1 MMLPEKMDADNPFS
15 EAGPVSTSVSVLFFN
30 FLCLMMMRCFNWFGE
45 GYTWNAQSQN
55 WELQMQMN
63 RERYRNVYLEILAVG
78 MDILDDLLA
87 KHLNEVL
94 SLDLETQQ
102 TQCELATCAST

>member
-1 MMLPEKMDADNPFS
+1 
-15 EAGPVSTSVSVLFFN
+15 
-30 FLCLMMMRCFNWFGE
+30 
-45 GYTWNAQSQN
+45 
-55 WELQMQMN
+55 MQMN